1 MIRVVVADDHAV
13 VRRGLEA
20 ILQDHA
26 DLAVV
31 AGVSDFPGA
40 LDAVESLDP
49 DVVILDISMP
59 GGTIQDALRR
69 IRSRS
74 PSTRILVL
82 SGHPEDQFA
91 LRMLRGGASGYLTKE
106 SAPVELVEAV
116 RTIARGERYVSRP
129 LAGLLADLVAGGGS
143 PAPAH
148 EALSEREFQVM
159 VELARGQSASEVA
172 ARLFLSVKTV
182 STYRTRLLQKLGL
195 RNNAELIRYAL
206 DHRLVS

>member
-143 PAPAH
+143 PAHAH